1 MKNNFSKKKFTS
13 FESIE
18 MRWVDLDSLGH
29 VNNAVIVTYFETA
42 RAKFIQKWGI
52 SKMIFILASIKV
64 DYIQQI
70 NYPNNLII
78 GQKIKKVGTKSLTLQ
93 SALFLN
99 KNTTPAAI
107 AEVILVAFDYKKQLS
122 IKIPNQVKEF
132 YSKNL

>member
-1 MKNNFSKKKFTS
+1 MKNSITKDNFMS

-42 RAKFIQKWGI
+42 RIKFVQKWNV
-52 SKMIFILASIKV
+52 SKMMFIIASIKV

-78 GQKIKKVGTKSLTLQ
+78 GQKI
-93 SALFLN
+93 
-99 KNTTPAAI
+99 
-107 AEVILVAFDYKKQLS
+107 
-122 IKIPNQVKEF
+122 
-132 YSKNL
+132 